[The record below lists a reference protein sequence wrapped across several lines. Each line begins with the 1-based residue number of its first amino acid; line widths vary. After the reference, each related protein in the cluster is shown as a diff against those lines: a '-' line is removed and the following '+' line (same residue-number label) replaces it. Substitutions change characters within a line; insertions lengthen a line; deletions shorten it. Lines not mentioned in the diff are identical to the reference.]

1 MMPRTQWESDFQL
14 QFMDYTQEREPSI
27 VYTLQG
33 YFRDQR
39 KNYVSKNDV
48 NVPEGT
54 SFPPNMGDFSQ

>member
-33 YFRDQR
+33 CFRDKR
-39 KNYVSKNDV
+39 KNFVAKNDV
-48 NVPEGT
+48 NVPECT